1 MLSLTSIPNASVI
14 SRPSIKVPHRQ
25 ARVQPSAMAYSKGQ
39 SFNSF
44 SLQKKGCQSLKIS
57 LRHPQR
63 TSRLGQS
70 VVMAAT
76 QDSATVAPVS
86 APKRECNPL
95 PMPMGNKHLNV
106 ALVFSS
112 LFNVVED

>member
-1 MLSLTSIPNASVI
+1 
-14 SRPSIKVPHRQ
+14 
-25 ARVQPSAMAYSKGQ
+25 
-39 SFNSF
+39 
-44 SLQKKGCQSLKIS
+44 
-57 LRHPQR
+57 
-63 TSRLGQS
+63 
-70 VVMAAT
+70 MAAT
-76 QDSATVAPVS
+76 QDSATVAAPVS